1 MFILQYFF
9 MVTVVVVMHLEKS
22 LNKGL
27 CITFITE
34 ILVYCMVFII
44 ISSKNRWIFFP
55 FLLHGVFCIA
65 SQVLCCNRGFFF
77 LYDRY
82 TSIVLFRHWR
92 LSLLIFFFDVCET
105 DRPWIMDYFLQ
116 ICIIKLFCDLI
127 YVTEFQTNLM
137 RIVLKSHVC

>member
-1 MFILQYFF
+1 

-27 CITFITE
+27 CIIFITE

-82 TSIVLFRHWR
+82 TSIVLFMHWG
-92 LSLLIFFFDVCET
+92 LSLLIFFFWCLWNWQT
-105 DRPWIMDYFLQ
+105 MNYG
-116 ICIIKLFCDLI
+116 LFS
-127 YVTEFQTNLM
+127 TNLYNQTFLWPDL
-137 RIVLKSHVC
+137 RDWISDESDEDRTQITRVLM

>member
-27 CITFITE
+27 CIIFITE

-82 TSIVLFRHWR
+82 TSIVLFMHWG
-92 LSLLIFFFDVCET
+92 LSLLIIFFDVCET
-105 DRPWIMDYFLQ
+105 DRPWIMEYFLQ

-127 YVTEFQTNLM
+127 YVTEFQTNLT

>member
-1 MFILQYFF
+1 

-27 CITFITE
+27 CIIFITE

-44 ISSKNRWIFFP
+44 ISSKKQVDFC
-55 FLLHGVFCIA
+55 FLFYCMA
-65 SQVLCCNRGFFF
+65 CFVLLANYCAVIVAFF

-92 LSLLIFFFDVCET
+92 LSLLIFFFWCLWNWQTMNYGV
-105 DRPWIMDYFLQ
+105 FS
-116 ICIIKLFCDLI
+116 
-127 YVTEFQTNLM
+127 TNLYNQTFLWPDL
-137 RIVLKSHVC
+137 RDWISDESDEDRTQITRVLM

>member
-1 MFILQYFF
+1 
-9 MVTVVVVMHLEKS
+9 MVTVVVVMHFEKS

-27 CITFITE
+27 CIIFITE
-34 ILVYCMVFII
+34 ILVSCMVFII
-44 ISSKNRWIFFP
+44 ISSKNRWIFFL
-55 FLLHGVFCIA
+55 FYCMACFVLLPKYCAVIVA
-65 SQVLCCNRGFFF
+65 FF

-82 TSIVLFRHWR
+82 TSIVLFMHWG

-105 DRPWIMDYFLQ
+105 DRPWIMEYFLQ

-127 YVTEFQTNLM
+127 YVTEFQTNLT

>member
-1 MFILQYFF
+1 

-27 CITFITE
+27 CIIFITE

-44 ISSKNRWIFFP
+44 ISSKKQVDFC
-55 FLLHGVFCIA
+55 FLFYCMA
-65 SQVLCCNRGFFF
+65 CFVLLANYCAVIVAFF

-105 DRPWIMDYFLQ
+105 DRPWIMEYFLQ

-127 YVTEFQTNLM
+127 YVTEFQTNLT